1 LHIACKLGAPFTS
14 FIVVMYT
21 KRDEDTVVSINPS
34 FEMYADE
41 VDMAR

>member
-1 LHIACKLGAPFTS
+1 LRIVCKLGAQFTS

-21 KRDEDTVVSINPS
+21 TGDEDTVVSINPS